1 MNSHTRP
8 TAQQLAD
15 ATALREFHARQVEEA
30 ERKANRA
37 LLSVPLAII
46 VACGL
51 AWALLTW
58 ADCTASGVAM
68 CGMVLTPTRP
78 SLWQR
83 LRRAARRYLR
93 AWQIRWAEDDVRWL
107 QQDLEAAQHW
117 VAAAPTVIQ
126 HRRALLDALHVQQMS
141 DELDSRS
148 R

>member
-68 CGMVLTPTRP
+68 CGMALPARGRP
-78 SLWQR
+78 IDWLKCLWLR
-83 LRRAARRYLR
+83 LC
-93 AWQIRWAEDDVRWL
+93 IRWAEQDIEGL
-107 QQDLEAAQHW
+107 QQAEAIAQAELR
-117 VAAAPTVIQ
+117 VIPDRMAERMAYVSFLRLRLQNALAGTPT
-126 HRRALLDALHVQQMS
+126 
-141 DELDSRS
+141 RS